1 MILLILIFHL
11 LIFKSDLASGVIHS
25 WTGLHTAAT
34 GIKDLPEF
42 VGVNL
47 FDDEVTGYFDSKNN
61 QFEIRQDWV
70 KKLGEKYVED
80 QTKSFRDFTWKFKEN
95 LKIIMIEFNQTG
107 DQGVHTLQQMYGCQ
121 WDDEDGATDG
131 YSQYGYDGEDFIKL
145 DLKNTDWV
153 AARPEAEIIK
163 KKWNGGEAKYWKNYL
178 EVQSVEWIKKYAR
191 SGKISLERKVPPQV
205 SLLQTDPSS
214 PVVCHATGFYPD
226 KVKIS
231 WQKDGQDE
239 DVDVGET
246 LSNHDGTF
254 QKWAELKVTAD
265 VWKKNQFTCVVE
277 HKSGDPIHMILT
289 EEKIRT
295 NSAGNNVPGIVAGLV
310 VAALVLIAV
319 VVGVVMVVKRR
330 SELSRCTNHS
340 LLSTQEV
347 TPTDPNAD
355 EKAAPATNDT
365 LLPDPEPPD
374 KAHLEHSSPVSLSPS
389 HASVLVTDPAQPQV
403 NC

>member
-1 MILLILIFHL
+1 NLGLLSLICCFT
-11 LIFKSDLASGVIHS
+11 KCPVSSPTVIHS
-25 WTGLHTAAT
+25 WTGLYTAAT

-47 FDDEVTGYFDSKNN
+47 FDDEVTGNFDSKNN

-80 QTKSFRDFTWKFKEN
+80 QIKSFRDFTWKFKEI
-95 LKIIMIEFNQTG
+95 LKMIMTEFNQTG
-107 DQGVHTLQQMYGCQ
+107 DQGGHTLQQMYGCE

-131 YSQYGYDGEDFIKL
+131 YSQFGYDGADFIKL

-163 KKWNGGEAKYWKNYL
+163 QKWNGGEAKFWKNYL
-178 EVQSVEWIKKYAR
+178 EHNCVEWIKKYVMN
-191 SGKISLERKVPPQV
+191 GKISLERKVPPQV
-205 SLLQTDPSS
+205 SLLQTDSSS

-226 KVKIS
+226 KMMIS
-231 WQKDGQDE
+231 WQKDGQDLHE

-254 QKWAELKVTAD
+254 QKRAELKVTPD

-295 NSAGNNVPGIVAGLV
+295 NNAGTGASRQNHQSSCFNVPLLEVFIESVYNKV
-310 VAALVLIAV
+310 WWRTFHCMVLRI
-319 VVGVVMVVKRR
+319 K
-330 SELSRCTNHS
+330 LFIK
-340 LLSTQEV
+340 LLF
-347 TPTDPNAD
+347 
-355 EKAAPATNDT
+355 K
-365 LLPDPEPPD
+365 PE
-374 KAHLEHSSPVSLSPS
+374 
-389 HASVLVTDPAQPQV
+389 
-403 NC
+403 

>member
-1 MILLILIFHL
+1 MKILTAIILLLV
-11 LIFKSDLASGVIHS
+11 DPASGVIHS
-25 WTGLHTAAT
+25 WTGLYTAST

-47 FDDEVTGYFDSKNN
+47 FDDEVTGNFDSKNN
-61 QFEIRQDWV
+61 QSEIRQDWV
-70 KKLGEKYVED
+70 KELGEKYVED
-80 QTKSFRDFTWKFKEN
+80 QIKSFTAFTWKFQEN
-95 LKIIMIEFNQTG
+95 LTIIMTEFNQTG

-121 WDDEDGATDG
+121 WEDEYGSTDG

-145 DLKNTDWV
+145 DLKNSDWV
-153 AARPEAEIIK
+153 AARTETEIIK
-163 KKWNGGEAKYWKNYL
+163 QKWNGGEAKFWKKYL
-178 EVQSVEWIKKYAR
+178 EEDCVDWIKKYGMYR
-191 SGKISLERKVPPQV
+191 NISLERKVPPQV
-205 SLLQTDPSS
+205 SLLQRVPSS

-226 KVKIS
+226 KVNIS
-231 WQKDGQDE
+231 WQKDGQDLHE

-254 QKWAELKVTAD
+254 QKRAELKVTPD

-295 NSAGNNVPGIVAGLV
+295 NNAGINVLFIVAGLV

-330 SELSRCTNHS
+330 SDYKKARHILGVAEQVIVPGEDTGRASDILLRRLVCEREAGGSTADSAMIRCDTRSNS
-340 LLSTQEV
+340 L
-347 TPTDPNAD
+347 
-355 EKAAPATNDT
+355 AASD
-365 LLPDPEPPD
+365 
-374 KAHLEHSSPVSLSPS
+374 VSL
-389 HASVLVTDPAQPQV
+389 VK
-403 NC
+403 